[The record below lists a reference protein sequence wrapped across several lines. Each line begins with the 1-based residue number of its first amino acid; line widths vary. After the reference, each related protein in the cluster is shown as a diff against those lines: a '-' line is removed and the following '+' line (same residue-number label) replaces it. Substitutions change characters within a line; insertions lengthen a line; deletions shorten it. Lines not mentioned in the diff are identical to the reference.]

1 MAKRRVFSPWA
12 VIVVC
17 LVLCAMALYWSDRIE
32 CAGSTQHS
40 SRRD

>member
-1 MAKRRVFSPWA
+1 MAKQLRPSPWA

-32 CAGSTQHS
+32 CAGSSQHS
-40 SRRD
+40 SCRD